1 MSKLRV
7 EDLTDNTKKRLQ
19 EVRNKTINSFY
30 DDILFQFVVDWEN
43 VCNRLNKNRKGIKNN
58 A

>member
-7 EDLTDNTKKRLQ
+7 EDLTENTKKRLQ
-19 EVRNKTINSFY
+19 EVRNKTINAFY
-30 DDILFQFVVDWEN
+30 DDILFQFAVDWEN
-43 VCNRLNKNRKGIKNN
+43 ICNKLNKKREGLKN

>member
-1 MSKLRV
+1 MNV
-7 EDLTDNTKKRLQ
+7 EDLTENTRKRLQ

-30 DDILFQFVVDWEN
+30 DDILFQFAVDWEN
-43 VCNRLNKNRKGIKNN
+43 ACNKLNKKRGGLKN